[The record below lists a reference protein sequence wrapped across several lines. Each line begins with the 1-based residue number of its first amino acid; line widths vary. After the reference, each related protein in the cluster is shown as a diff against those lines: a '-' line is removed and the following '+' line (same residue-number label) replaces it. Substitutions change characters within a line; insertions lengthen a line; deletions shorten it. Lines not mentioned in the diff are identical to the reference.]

1 MNHREFQ
8 SREVLFGL
16 GRQQQGPWRK
26 IWLGTVAVF
35 LSCCLGAL
43 VLEGLFR
50 LLPVNNGLRG
60 LSVDEQNPVFRF
72 TPHRE
77 SVYSRGWNFSI
88 VNHVRTNNYG
98 FINDHD
104 YDPALTT
111 PLLAVIGDSFVEAVM
126 VPFPQTG
133 VARLADAVG
142 NAGRVYG
149 FGTSGSSLSQYLAY
163 ARYVR
168 DTFHPAA
175 LTVVIVGNDFDE
187 SLRKYKNEPGLHY
200 FAESPGGTLTLTR
213 LDRPVPWWRDL
224 LGSSSLGMYLYVNL
238 EIREVWKRF
247 AYRPGQ
253 SVISRP
259 RFVGNTAAEAT
270 PERVADSDRVIEAFL
285 RQLPDMAGLPVSRIA
300 LVVDAPRP
308 ELYDEHALN
317 AVSDSYFVIMRT
329 HLINQA
335 HAAGF
340 EVLDMQPA
348 LIADY
353 RERQLTFEFPDDNHW
368 NGIGHEVF
376 AEMVRGSKVYRDTF
390 GSQQPRL
397 QSGNR
402 Q

>member
-1 MNHREFQ
+1 MDHRERQRGDGF
-8 SREVLFGL
+8 FGVHQRDTGS
-16 GRQQQGPWRK
+16 GRK
-26 IWLGTVAVF
+26 VWLGTTAML
-35 LSCCLGAL
+35 LSLCLLAL
-43 VLEGLFR
+43 LLESLFR
-50 LLPVNNGLRG
+50 LLPVNEGLRG

-88 VNHVRTNNYG
+88 VNRVRTNNYG

-126 VPFPQTG
+126 VPFAHTG
-133 VARLADAVG
+133 VARLADSVG
-142 NAGRVYG
+142 TAGRVYG

-168 DTFHPAA
+168 DTFHPSG
-175 LTVVIVGNDFDE
+175 LTIVIVGNDFDE

-200 FAESPGGTLTLTR
+200 FAESPGGDLTLTR

-238 EIREVWKRF
+238 EIREVWKRY

-253 SVISRP
+253 STMSRP

-285 RQLPDMAGLPVSRIA
+285 RQLPELAGLPSSSIA
-300 LVVDAPRP
+300 LVIDGPRP
-308 ELYDEHALN
+308 ELYDDRALN
-317 AVSDSYFVIMRT
+317 NVAESYFAMMRS
-329 HLINQA
+329 HLMDRA
-335 HAAGF
+335 HNEGF
-340 EVLDMQPA
+340 EVIDMQPA
-348 LIADY
+348 FIADY
-353 RERQLTFEFPDDNHW
+353 GQRHLAFEFADDNHW
-368 NGIGHEVF
+368 NAAGHEVF
-376 AEMVRGSKVYRDTF
+376 AQAVQRSKVYRKTF
-390 GSQQPRL
+390 GSVL
-397 QSGNR
+397 Q
-402 Q
+402 

>member
-1 MNHREFQ
+1 MDRFDAQARPRMLAVASMALSLVALLLLLE
-8 SREVLFGL
+8 L
-16 GRQQQGPWRK
+16 G
-26 IWLGTVAVF
+26 
-35 LSCCLGAL
+35 
-43 VLEGLFR
+43 FR
-50 LLPVNNGLRG
+50 LLPVNEGLRG

-88 VNHVRTNNYG
+88 VNRVRTNNYG

-126 VPFPQTG
+126 VPFAQTG
-133 VARLADAVG
+133 VSRLADSVG
-142 NAGRVYG
+142 AAGRVYG

-168 DTFHPAA
+168 DTFHPTA

-187 SLRKYKNEPGLHY
+187 SLRTYKNEPGLHY
-200 FAESPGGTLTLTR
+200 FAESPGGELTLTR

-224 LGSSSLGMYLYVNL
+224 VGGSSLAMYLYVNL
-238 EIREVWKRF
+238 EIRDVWKRF

-253 SVISRP
+253 SAISRP

-270 PERVADSDRVIEAFL
+270 AERVADSDRVIDAFL
-285 RQLPDMAGLPVSRIA
+285 RQLPGMAGLPVSRIA

-308 ELYDEHALN
+308 ELYDASALE
-317 AVSDSYFVIMRT
+317 AVSDSYFSIMRA
-329 HLINQA
+329 HLIDRA
-335 HAAGF
+335 RAGGF

-348 LIADY
+348 FLADY
-353 RERQLTFEFPDDNHW
+353 AQRRLRFEYPDDNHW
-368 NGIGHEVF
+368 NGTGHEVF
-376 AEMVRGSKVYRDTF
+376 ARVVQGSKVYRDTF
-390 GSQQPRL
+390 EVVQP
-397 QSGNR
+397 
-402 Q
+402 

>member
-1 MNHREFQ
+1 MDRFDAQARPRMLAVASMALSLVAFLLLLE
-8 SREVLFGL
+8 L
-16 GRQQQGPWRK
+16 G
-26 IWLGTVAVF
+26 
-35 LSCCLGAL
+35 
-43 VLEGLFR
+43 FR
-50 LLPVNNGLRG
+50 LLPVNEGLRG

-88 VNHVRTNNYG
+88 VNRVRTNNYG

-126 VPFPQTG
+126 VPFAQTG
-133 VARLADAVG
+133 VARLADSVG
-142 NAGRVYG
+142 AAGRVYG

-168 DTFHPAA
+168 DTFHPTA

-187 SLRKYKNEPGLHY
+187 SLRTYKNEPGLHY
-200 FAESPGGTLTLTR
+200 FAESPGGELTLTR

-224 LGSSSLGMYLYVNL
+224 VGGSSLAMYLYVNL
-238 EIREVWKRF
+238 EIRDVWKRF

-253 SVISRP
+253 SAISRP

-270 PERVADSDRVIEAFL
+270 AERVADSDRVIDAFL
-285 RQLPDMAGLPVSRIA
+285 RQLPGMAGLPVSRIA

-308 ELYDEHALN
+308 ELYDASALE
-317 AVSDSYFVIMRT
+317 AVSDSYFSIMRA
-329 HLINQA
+329 HLIDRA
-335 HAAGF
+335 RAGGF

-348 LIADY
+348 FLADY
-353 RERQLTFEFPDDNHW
+353 AQRRLRFEYPDDNHW
-368 NGIGHEVF
+368 NGTGHEVF
-376 AEMVRGSKVYRDTF
+376 ARVVQGSKVYRDTF
-390 GSQQPRL
+390 EVVQP
-397 QSGNR
+397 
-402 Q
+402 

>member
-1 MNHREFQ
+1 MDRFDAQARPRMLAVASMALSLVALLLLLE
-8 SREVLFGL
+8 L
-16 GRQQQGPWRK
+16 G
-26 IWLGTVAVF
+26 F
-35 LSCCLGAL
+35 C
-43 VLEGLFR
+43 
-50 LLPVNNGLRG
+50 LLPVNEGLRG

-88 VNHVRTNNYG
+88 VNRVRTNNYG

-126 VPFPQTG
+126 VPFAQTG
-133 VARLADAVG
+133 VARLADSVG
-142 NAGRVYG
+142 AAGRVYG

-168 DTFHPAA
+168 DTFHPTA

-187 SLRKYKNEPGLHY
+187 SLRTYKNEPGLHY
-200 FAESPGGTLTLTR
+200 FAESPGGELTLTR

-224 LGSSSLGMYLYVNL
+224 VGGSSLAMYLYVNL
-238 EIREVWKRF
+238 EIRDVWKRF

-253 SVISRP
+253 SAISRP

-270 PERVADSDRVIEAFL
+270 AERVADSDRVIDAFL
-285 RQLPDMAGLPVSRIA
+285 RQLPGMAGLPVSRIA

-308 ELYDEHALN
+308 ELYDASALE
-317 AVSDSYFVIMRT
+317 AVSDSYFSIMRA
-329 HLINQA
+329 HLIDRA
-335 HAAGF
+335 RAGGF

-348 LIADY
+348 FLTDY
-353 RERQLTFEFPDDNHW
+353 AQRRLRFEYPDDNHW
-368 NGIGHEVF
+368 NGTGHEVF
-376 AEMVRGSKVYRDTF
+376 ARVVQGSKVYRDTF
-390 GSQQPRL
+390 EVVQP
-397 QSGNR
+397 
-402 Q
+402 

>member
-1 MNHREFQ
+1 MDRINPQARPRTLAVA
-8 SREVLFGL
+8 SIALSLLAVLL
-16 GRQQQGPWRK
+16 
-26 IWLGTVAVF
+26 L
-35 LSCCLGAL
+35 LEL
-43 VLEGLFR
+43 VFR
-50 LLPVNNGLRG
+50 LLPVNQGLRG
-60 LSVDEQNPVFRF
+60 LSVDAQNPVFRF

-126 VPFPQTG
+126 VPFAQTG
-133 VARLADAVG
+133 VARLAEAVG
-142 NAGRVYG
+142 PAGRVYG

-168 DTFHPAA
+168 ETFQPAG

-200 FAESPGGTLTLTR
+200 FAESPGGDLTLTR
-213 LDRPVPWWRDL
+213 LDRPVPWYRDL
-224 LGSSSLGMYLYVNL
+224 LGSSSLAMYLYVNL
-238 EIREVWKRF
+238 EIRDVWKRF

-253 SVISRP
+253 SAISRP

-285 RQLPDMAGLPVSRIA
+285 RLLPEMAGLPASRIA

-308 ELYDEHALN
+308 ELYDDPSLK
-317 AVSDSYFVIMRT
+317 AVSDSYFAIMRA
-329 HLINQA
+329 HLMGRA
-335 HAAGF
+335 RAGGF

-348 LIADY
+348 LISDY
-353 RERQLTFEFPDDNHW
+353 AQRRLRFEYPDDNHW
-368 NGIGHEVF
+368 NGAGHEVF
-376 AEMVRGSKVYRDTF
+376 ARVVQESKVYRETF
-390 GSQQPRL
+390 GVVQQ
-397 QSGNR
+397 
-402 Q
+402 

>member
-1 MNHREFQ
+1 MDRFDAQARPRMLAVASMALSLVALLLLLE
-8 SREVLFGL
+8 L
-16 GRQQQGPWRK
+16 G
-26 IWLGTVAVF
+26 
-35 LSCCLGAL
+35 
-43 VLEGLFR
+43 FR
-50 LLPVNNGLRG
+50 LLPVNEGLRG

-88 VNHVRTNNYG
+88 VNRVRTNNYG

-126 VPFPQTG
+126 VPFAQTG
-133 VARLADAVG
+133 VARLADSVG
-142 NAGRVYG
+142 AAGRVYG

-168 DTFHPAA
+168 DTFHPTA

-187 SLRKYKNEPGLHY
+187 SLRTYKNEPGLHY
-200 FAESPGGTLTLTR
+200 FAESPGGELTLTR

-224 LGSSSLGMYLYVNL
+224 VGGSSLAMYLYVNL
-238 EIREVWKRF
+238 EIRDVWKRF

-253 SVISRP
+253 SAISRP

-270 PERVADSDRVIEAFL
+270 AERVADSDRVIDAFL
-285 RQLPDMAGLPVSRIA
+285 RQLPGMAGLPVSRIA

-308 ELYDEHALN
+308 ELYDASALE
-317 AVSDSYFVIMRT
+317 AVSDSYFSIMRA
-329 HLINQA
+329 HLIDRA
-335 HAAGF
+335 RAGGF

-348 LIADY
+348 FLADY
-353 RERQLTFEFPDDNHW
+353 AQRRLRFEYPDDNHW
-368 NGIGHEVF
+368 NGTGHEVF
-376 AEMVRGSKVYRDTF
+376 ARVVQGSKVYRDTF
-390 GSQQPRL
+390 EVVQP
-397 QSGNR
+397 
-402 Q
+402 

>member
-1 MNHREFQ
+1 MDRFDAQARPRMLAVASMALSLVAFLLLLE
-8 SREVLFGL
+8 L
-16 GRQQQGPWRK
+16 G
-26 IWLGTVAVF
+26 
-35 LSCCLGAL
+35 
-43 VLEGLFR
+43 FR
-50 LLPVNNGLRG
+50 LLPVNEGLRG

-88 VNHVRTNNYG
+88 VNRVRTNNYG

-126 VPFPQTG
+126 VPFAQTG
-133 VARLADAVG
+133 VSRLADSVG
-142 NAGRVYG
+142 ASGRVYG

-168 DTFHPAA
+168 DTFHPTA

-187 SLRKYKNEPGLHY
+187 SLRTYKNEPGLHY
-200 FAESPGGTLTLTR
+200 FAESPGGELTLTR

-224 LGSSSLGMYLYVNL
+224 VGGSSLAMYLYVNL
-238 EIREVWKRF
+238 EIRDVWKRF

-253 SVISRP
+253 SAISRP

-270 PERVADSDRVIEAFL
+270 AERVADSDRVIDAFL
-285 RQLPDMAGLPVSRIA
+285 RQLPGMAGLPVSRIA

-308 ELYDEHALN
+308 ELYDASALE
-317 AVSDSYFVIMRT
+317 AVSDSYFSIMRA
-329 HLINQA
+329 HLIDRA
-335 HAAGF
+335 RAGGF

-348 LIADY
+348 FLADY
-353 RERQLTFEFPDDNHW
+353 AQRRLRFEYPDDNHW
-368 NGIGHEVF
+368 NGTGHEVF
-376 AEMVRGSKVYRDTF
+376 ARVVQGSKVYRDTF
-390 GSQQPRL
+390 EVVQP
-397 QSGNR
+397 
-402 Q
+402 

>member
-1 MNHREFQ
+1 MDRFDAQARPRMLAVASMALSLVALLLLLE
-8 SREVLFGL
+8 L
-16 GRQQQGPWRK
+16 G
-26 IWLGTVAVF
+26 
-35 LSCCLGAL
+35 
-43 VLEGLFR
+43 FR
-50 LLPVNNGLRG
+50 LLPVNEGLRG

-88 VNHVRTNNYG
+88 VNRVRTNNYG

-126 VPFPQTG
+126 VPFAQTG
-133 VARLADAVG
+133 VSRLADSVG
-142 NAGRVYG
+142 AAGRVYG

-168 DTFHPAA
+168 DTFHPTA

-187 SLRKYKNEPGLHY
+187 SLRTYKNEPGLHY
-200 FAESPGGTLTLTR
+200 FAESPGGELTLTR

-224 LGSSSLGMYLYVNL
+224 VGGSSLAMYLYVNL
-238 EIREVWKRF
+238 EIRDVWKRF

-253 SVISRP
+253 SAISRP

-270 PERVADSDRVIEAFL
+270 AERVADSDRVIDAFL
-285 RQLPDMAGLPVSRIA
+285 RQLPGMAGLPVSRIA

-308 ELYDEHALN
+308 ELYDASALE
-317 AVSDSYFVIMRT
+317 AVSDSYFSIMRA
-329 HLINQA
+329 HLIDRA
-335 HAAGF
+335 RAGGF

-348 LIADY
+348 FLADY
-353 RERQLTFEFPDDNHW
+353 AQRRLRFEYPDDNHW
-368 NGIGHEVF
+368 NGTGHEVF
-376 AEMVRGSKVYRDTF
+376 ARVVQGSKVYRDTF
-390 GSQQPRL
+390 EVAQP
-397 QSGNR
+397 
-402 Q
+402 